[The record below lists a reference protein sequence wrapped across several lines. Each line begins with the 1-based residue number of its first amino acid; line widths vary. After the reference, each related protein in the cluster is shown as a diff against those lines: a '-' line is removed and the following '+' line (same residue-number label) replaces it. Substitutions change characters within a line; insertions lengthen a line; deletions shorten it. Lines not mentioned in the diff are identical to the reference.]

1 MSIYERGVGGHVA
14 EREQPEPGSDR
25 EKELQGLVDA
35 GKGNWSLVGEETHA
49 SSEGDD
55 GPQRPAKTDNKAAW
69 VDWAVSQGAERAEAD
84 KATKDDLI
92 KAYGG

>member
-1 MSIYERGVGGHVA
+1 MAVYERRSGAFVA

-25 EKELQGLVDA
+25 EKELQGYVDA
-35 GKGNWSLVGEETHA
+35 GTGNWSRVDEA
-49 SSEGDD
+49 APAPDA
-55 GPQRPAKTDNKAAW
+55 PKQPAKTASKGDW

>member
-1 MSIYERGVGGHVA
+1 MALYQRGAGGHVA

-25 EKELQGLVDA
+25 EKELEALAKDG
-35 GKGNWSLVGEETHA
+35 A
-49 SSEGDD
+49 SDWHRVE
-55 GPQRPAKTDNKAAW
+55 PAAPAEPKRPGKTDNKAAW
-69 VDWAVSQGAERAEAD
+69 VDWAVAEGAERIEAE